1 MANLT
6 LPHPIEKPVSGE
18 GLILEAWAEGLLVGA
33 FVIMAAVTVSNMRKG
48 VLLHKLILIELLFGM
63 PHGTFIFANGEA
75 YGWYLSVTAVF
86 LNISWVLH
94 NVIAWIKNKPFL
106 TSKVSCFY
114 IGTVILSM
122 PYWVVEIYANFA
134 YFNNINYLFHYTRP
148 YEAIFRDP
156 WWIFTTINLFYNIVR
171 RYGFGIIELIKVSP
185 RFAILLA
192 AMILSVAFII
202 VDICSVTAVFSSTL
216 PEGINPFWKLAFIFK
231 CLTDTIILDDFKTAL
246 DKLKQYK
253 LSRLN
258 GTAYSVKSDGA
269 SRSAFTRE
277 RHEHAWR
284 PWNESRGVTEA
295 EKPSRVYHKEHK
307 QHCDHHIDIEAAY
320 WIDRGE
326 SSRPGS

>member
-6 LPHPIEKPVSGE
+6 LPGPVEKPISGE

-33 FVIMAAVTVSNMRKG
+33 FVIMAAVTVANMRKG
-48 VLLHKLILIELLFGM
+48 VLLHKLILIELIFGM
-63 PHGTFIFANGEA
+63 PHGTFIFANGKA

-86 LNISWVLH
+86 LNISWIMH
-94 NVIAWIKNKPFL
+94 NIIAWIKNKPFL
-106 TSKVSCFY
+106 TRKVSLIY
-114 IGTVILSM
+114 IGTVILSI
-122 PYWVVEIYANFA
+122 PYWIVEMYANFA

-171 RYGFGIIELIKVSP
+171 RYEFGIIEIIKVSP
-185 RFAILLA
+185 RFGILLA
-192 AMILSVAFII
+192 AMLLSVAFIV
-202 VDICSVTAVFSSTL
+202 VDICSVTAVFTSSL

-258 GTAYSVKSDGA
+258 TTALSLESDGEP
-269 SRSAFTRE
+269 RPDFRE
-277 RHEHAWR
+277 RQDTVWQ
-284 PWNESRGVTEA
+284 PWNESRGVTESD
-295 EKPSRVYHKEHK
+295 KPNKVIHREHK
-307 QHCDHHIDIEAAY
+307 QDFDHHIDVEMAY
-320 WIDRGE
+320 WTDRGE
-326 SSRPGS
+326 SSRPGE